1 MVPHSNATRSV
12 CPNKHLTL
20 IDALKAGFL
29 PAFFMASLPR
39 LTRPFASK
47 SAIMPRPALIVRLA
61 LWLWFAAAIA
71 GGYYLLLQRLNPLA
85 LPVIIGGL
93 AALAL
98 YLYFRLPGLRD
109 WLDDISPLTL
119 VQLHLSR
126 FFGAYFLFLF
136 YRGDLPYAFAVPAG
150 IGELIVA
157 VLALGLIAIP
167 RDPARQR
174 HYLTRWN
181 LIGLID
187 IILVTVSA
195 ARIYAAHPP
204 QLRALTHLPLSL
216 LPLFL
221 FPLLIATHVMIFARL
236 LRR

>member
-1 MVPHSNATRSV
+1 M
-12 CPNKHLTL
+12 L
-20 IDALKAGFL
+20 
-29 PAFFMASLPR
+29 
-39 LTRPFASK
+39 
-47 SAIMPRPALIVRLA
+47 RPALIVRLA

-71 GGYYLLLQRLNPLA
+71 GGYYLLLQRLTPIA
-85 LPVIIGGL
+85 LPVIIAGL
-93 AALAL
+93 AALAF

-109 WLDDISPLTL
+109 WLDDINPLCL
-119 VQLHLSR
+119 VQLHLTR
-126 FFGAYFLFLF
+126 FFGVYFIYLF

-157 VLALGLIAIP
+157 LFAVGLIAIP
-167 RDPARQR
+167 RDPPTQR

-195 ARIYAAHPP
+195 ARIYAAHPA

-221 FPLLIATHVMIFARL
+221 FPLLIATHVIIFARL